1 MKKILAILLCVLML
15 CVSLS
20 ALAEGKV
27 GVAMPTESLQ
37 RWNQDGANM
46 KAQLEEAGYEVDL
59 QYANND
65 VALQVSQLEND
76 SGFISEETDPT
87 VPSPPSTAALWTP
100 CWPRPRK
107 PASRSSPM
115 TVCSPAP

>member
-46 KAQLEEAGYEVDL
+46 KIGRAHV
-59 QYANND
+59 
-65 VALQVSQLEND
+65 
-76 SGFISEETDPT
+76 
-87 VPSPPSTAALWTP
+87 
-100 CWPRPRK
+100 
-107 PASRSSPM
+107 
-115 TVCSPAP
+115 